1 MSAESGNL
9 KYGRIIIQ
17 MKDKVTIREAQETE
31 SALIQELVKEM
42 ASYER
47 RPEDMTGTQ
56 EQLHYW
62 LFERKIATIL
72 LIEYEGKT
80 IGYAIYYPIFGS
92 FAARANIHL
101 EDLYIRE
108 RYRGLGLGRY
118 FFEAVAKRA
127 KEEGYAKM
135 EWSCLDW
142 NTPSIGFY
150 ERLGAEYET
159 GRKYFEMSL

>member
-1 MSAESGNL
+1 MN
-9 KYGRIIIQ
+9 
-17 MKDKVTIREAQETE
+17 DKITIREAQETE
-31 SALIQELVKEM
+31 TLLIQELVKEM
-42 ASYER
+42 ATYER

-56 EQLHYW
+56 EELRYW
-62 LFERKIATIL
+62 LFERRIATIL
-72 LIEYEGKT
+72 LMECDDKV

-92 FAARANIHL
+92 FAARANVHL

-108 RYRGLGLGRY
+108 EYRKRGLGRV
-118 FFEAVAKRA
+118 FFEAIAERA

-150 ERLGAEYET
+150 EKIGAEYET
-159 GRKYFEMSL
+159 GRKYFEITL

>member
-1 MSAESGNL
+1 MN
-9 KYGRIIIQ
+9 
-17 MKDKVTIREAQETE
+17 DKITIREAQETE
-31 SALIQELVKEM
+31 ITLIQELVKEM
-42 ASYER
+42 ATYER

-56 EQLHYW
+56 EELRYW

-72 LIEYEGKT
+72 LMECDDQVM
-80 IGYAIYYPIFGS
+80 GYAIYYPIFGS
-92 FAARANIHL
+92 FAAHANVHL

-108 RYRGLGLGRY
+108 EYRKQGLGRV
-118 FFEAVAKRA
+118 FFEAIAGRA

-150 ERLGAEYET
+150 EKIGAEYET
-159 GRKYFEMSL
+159 GRKYFEITL